1 MGNMREL
8 FKLAEDRSLAGRSM
22 LVERVSDVFLTT
34 GRELTDA
41 EYGIMSDILRRLVED
56 VASEVR
62 AALAEGLAEWPET
75 PRDLIK
81 QLANDEIMVAESILL
96 RSDLLEDAELI
107 DIVNLRTTQHRLAI
121 AARETLSEGVT
132 DALVEAGEQSVIER
146 LLANKGSILS
156 AKTMKFLVEE
166 SQNIEA
172 YQEPLI
178 RRDELSVELAERMY
192 GWVSKAL
199 KKQITEYFD
208 VDPAILDQT
217 MDATIEK
224 LINEVRAR
232 SRQGKRPVQLKEL
245 LAYAQATDPDFLI
258 ALLREGQIALF
269 EGLLAELTKLPIE
282 TAQRFIYEPRGEAF
296 AIACKG
302 AQIPKSQFG
311 TILVLSREVR
321 PKKQVLDRSEIPRA
335 INVFDRVPEET
346 ARAVLK
352 KWRTDP
358 EYLSMIRHFPLEQ
371 FDDLDL
377 S

>member
-1 MGNMREL
+1 M
-8 FKLAEDRSLAGRSM
+8 
-22 LVERVSDVFLTT
+22 FLTT

-56 VASEVR
+56 VASTVR
-62 AALAEGLAEWPET
+62 AALAERLAEWPEA
-75 PRDLIK
+75 PRNLIK

-107 DIVNLRTTQHRLAI
+107 EIVNLRTMQHRLAI

-132 DALVEAGEQSVIER
+132 DALVEAGEQSVTEK
-146 LLANKGSILS
+146 LLANKGSTLS

-166 SQNIEA
+166 SRRIEA

-178 RRDELSVELAERMY
+178 RRDELTVELAERMY

-199 KKQITEYFD
+199 KEQISEYFD
-208 VDPAILDQT
+208 VDQAILDQT
-217 MDATIEK
+217 MDATIAK
-224 LINEVRAR
+224 LLDEVRER
-232 SRQGKRPVQLKEL
+232 SRAGKRPVQLKEL
-245 LAYAQATDPDFLI
+245 LAYAQTTDPEFLI

-269 EGLLAELTKLPIE
+269 EGLFAELTKLPLE

-302 AQIPKSQFG
+302 ARIPKSQFG
-311 TILVLSREVR
+311 TVLVLSREVR
-321 PKKQVLDRSEIPRA
+321 PKKQVIDRSEIPRA
-335 INVFDRVPEET
+335 MNVFDRVPEEK
-346 ARAVLK
+346 ARAILK
-352 KWRTDP
+352 KWRTEP
-358 EYLSMIRHFPLEQ
+358 EFLSMIRHFQLEQ